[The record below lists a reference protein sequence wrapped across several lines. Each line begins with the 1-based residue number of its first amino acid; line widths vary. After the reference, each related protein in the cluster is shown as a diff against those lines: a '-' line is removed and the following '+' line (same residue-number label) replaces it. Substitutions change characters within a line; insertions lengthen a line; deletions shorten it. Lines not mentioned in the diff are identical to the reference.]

1 MPEAIEPV
9 DERSQEHATGLKA
22 WTHLDLERTHP
33 GDDPMPL
40 SDEEARLLHQLEQ
53 SLAADDP
60 DFASTLRGSK
70 LLAQSKRVATLSIVG
85 FITGIGL
92 LFGGVVMARTW
103 LGVAGFLV
111 MLGAVYVFVTAG
123 RTGFGASAERVRTSA
138 APKPSGSFVD
148 RMEER
153 WHRRQ
158 QGDDR

>member
-1 MPEAIEPV
+1 
-9 DERSQEHATGLKA
+9 
-22 WTHLDLERTHP
+22 
-33 GDDPMPL
+33 MPL

-70 LLAQSKRVATLSIVG
+70 LLAKSKRVATLSIVG
-85 FITGIGL
+85 FLVGLGL

-103 LGVAGFLV
+103 LGVLGFVV
-111 MLGAVYVFVTAG
+111 MFGAVYVFVTAG
-123 RTGFGASAERVRTSA
+123 RNGFGGAVEVGHPSA
-138 APKPSGSFVD
+138 ASKPSGSFVD

>member
-1 MPEAIEPV
+1 
-9 DERSQEHATGLKA
+9 
-22 WTHLDLERTHP
+22 
-33 GDDPMPL
+33 MPL

-53 SLAADDP
+53 SLAAEDP

-70 LLAQSKRVATLSIVG
+70 LLAKSKRVATLSIVG
-85 FITGIGL
+85 FLVGLGL

-103 LGVAGFLV
+103 LGVLGFVV
-111 MLGAVYVFVTAG
+111 MFGAVYVFVIAG
-123 RTGFGASAERVRTSA
+123 RNGFGGATEVGHPSA
-138 APKPSGSFVD
+138 APKASGSFVD

>member
-1 MPEAIEPV
+1 
-9 DERSQEHATGLKA
+9 
-22 WTHLDLERTHP
+22 
-33 GDDPMPL
+33 MPL

-53 SLAADDP
+53 SLAAEDP

-70 LLAQSKRVATLSIVG
+70 LLAKSKRVATLSIIG
-85 FITGIGL
+85 FLSGL
-92 LFGGVVMARTW
+92 GLMFGGVVTARTW
-103 LGVAGFLV
+103 LGVVGFMV

-123 RTGFGASAERVRTSA
+123 RNGFGGSAERSRPSA

>member
-1 MPEAIEPV
+1 
-9 DERSQEHATGLKA
+9 
-22 WTHLDLERTHP
+22 
-33 GDDPMPL
+33 MPL

-53 SLAADDP
+53 SLAAEDP

-70 LLAQSKRVATLSIVG
+70 LLAKSKRVATLSIVG
-85 FITGIGL
+85 FIAGLGL

-123 RTGFGASAERVRTSA
+123 RNGFGGAAESSRAAAAS
-138 APKPSGSFVD
+138 KPSGSFVD

-158 QGDDR
+158 SGDDR

>member
-1 MPEAIEPV
+1 
-9 DERSQEHATGLKA
+9 
-22 WTHLDLERTHP
+22 
-33 GDDPMPL
+33 MPL

-53 SLAADDP
+53 SLAAEDP

-70 LLAQSKRVATLSIVG
+70 LLAKSKRVAVLSAIG
-85 FITGIGL
+85 FLAGLGL
-92 LFGGVVMARTW
+92 LFTGAATRTPWIGVLGFVVM
-103 LGVAGFLV
+103 VA
-111 MLGAVYVFVTAG
+111 AVYLFVTAG
-123 RTGFGASAERVRTSA
+123 RKSGFGGTGEFSHPSA